1 MSVNKVQEE
10 ELHVIPKLWVSG
22 VEHPPSGRVQALSP
36 APWEVSNRGGGHGGR
51 QWKVRWQKW
60 KGMLGKGWTKPR
72 IWGSVLQA
80 TGGTEVIF

>member
-36 APWEVSNRGGGHGGR
+36 APWEVSNGGGAVMEEGNGR
-51 QWKVRWQKW
+51 
-60 KGMLGKGWTKPR
+60 
-72 IWGSVLQA
+72 
-80 TGGTEVIF
+80 

>member
-36 APWEVSNRGGGHGGR
+36 APWEVSNRGGGSWRKAMEG
-51 QWKVRWQKW
+51 KVAEMERHV
-60 KGMLGKGWTKPR
+60 GER
-72 IWGSVLQA
+72 VD
-80 TGGTEVIF
+80 